1 MQSSEHPPH
10 SETAAGFC
18 IVESRFLTASF
29 CDKIRAGVEPK
40 VHAISKTNAEVRMLQ
55 KRALLFGI
63 LCCVLLSGC
72 ARAALPAEQS
82 PASLPETPTPTATPR
97 STPTATPTPEPT
109 PYIGPPAGYRLRFA
123 DEFDGPEI
131 DESIWGFEIGPWP
144 YNKELENYRRENA
157 WIEDGSLVIE
167 ARKEDAG
174 KRHYT
179 SARLKTQD
187 KLDFTYG
194 YLEVRAATPTA
205 RGTWSAIWLL
215 PSDLRYGGYLR
226 SGEIDVLERVG
237 YDAQLVHATIHTQ
250 ANNSVRGNAITA
262 NAQIG
267 KRDSGFHVYAMLWT
281 DSQITVSLDG
291 ITMLTY
297 VREPDAKSNTW
308 PFDVPFQLI
317 LNLAVG
323 GSWGGQMG
331 VDDDAFPQRMLVDY
345 VRLYTLPDTDAGTD

>member
-1 MQSSEHPPH
+1 MH
-10 SETAAGFC
+10 
-18 IVESRFLTASF
+18 
-29 CDKIRAGVEPK
+29 K
-40 VHAISKTNAEVRMLQ
+40 
-55 KRALLFGI
+55 KRALLAGI
-63 LCCVLLSGC
+63 LIGMLLAGC
-72 ARAALPAEQS
+72 AVAPAPAAVQS
-82 PASLPETPTPTATPR
+82 PASVSAVPPTATP
-97 STPTATPTPEPT
+97 SPTPTATPTPEPT
-109 PYIGPPAGYRLRFA
+109 PYIGPPAGYELWFA
-123 DEFDGPEI
+123 DEFDASEI

-157 WIEDGSLVIE
+157 WIEDGNLVIE

-226 SGEIDVLERVG
+226 SGEIDMLERVG
-237 YDAQLVHATIHTQ
+237 YDAGLVHATIHTQ

-262 NAQIG
+262 NARIG
-267 KRDSGFHVYAMLWT
+267 KRNSGFHVYAMLWT
-281 DSQITVSLDG
+281 ESQITISLDG
-291 ITMLTY
+291 VPMLTY
-297 VREPDAKSNTW
+297 DRAADAKSNTW
-308 PFDVPFQLI
+308 PFDVPFHLI

-331 VDDDAFPQRMLVDY
+331 IDDDAFPQRMLVDY
-345 VRLYTLPDTDAGTD
+345 VRLYTLPDTDAGNE